1 MDRAGGGGGAV
12 TSCDVVLVLLVLALA
27 ALTLLLVRPPR
38 SELDES
44 GRAEAERGEEDP
56 ASPER

>member
-1 MDRAGGGGGAV
+1 M